1 MSHQRAHL
9 DAPSPSRHTGP
20 PVTFARADE
29 EAEPEAGGNHTVGDQ
44 MEHTAVSAPAVASPP
59 LPEGDNVVLR
69 ILTLEKHFQRERGEQ
84 VRAID
89 NVSLDLERGSMVTV
103 LGPSGCGK
111 TTLLRCIAGLEIPT
125 GGEIWNEGRLL
136 SSGARGIIVP
146 PERRH
151 FGMMFQ
157 SYAVWPHMSVFR
169 NVAYPLRGRG
179 WSKSRITE
187 RVENILDIVGIKHLR
202 NEYPGRMSG
211 GQQQRVA
218 LARSLVNEPKVILFD
233 EPLSNVD
240 AKVREDLRL
249 ELLSMQRKIG
259 FAGVYVTHDQDEAM
273 AISDRIVVMNEG
285 KVLQVGTPREI
296 YHQPASRFVANFI
309 GAANMW
315 EGNVKSGSGSGA
327 TVVTCEIGDAEV
339 TSERASTRDGE
350 GVVVVARPEA
360 LTVSSQAPREA
371 GHSNIWS
378 GTLRTEMFCGDHTE
392 YFVEIHGQLVR
403 GRSSQDQPAG
413 RTPLAVGD
421 AVFVSAH
428 PNELTVLPRAD
439 SVPSEALSVD
449 PGLAPGERTSD
460 R

>member
-1 MSHQRAHL
+1 
-9 DAPSPSRHTGP
+9 
-20 PVTFARADE
+20 VTFAHADE
-29 EAEPEAGGNHTVGDQ
+29 EAEPEAGGNSTVEEQ
-44 MEHTAVSAPAVASPP
+44 KEHKALSARALARPP
-59 LPEGDNVVLR
+59 LREGDNVVLR
-69 ILTLEKHFQRERGEQ
+69 ILTLEKHFQREKGEQ

-89 NVSLDLERGSMVTV
+89 NVSLDIERGAMVTV

-111 TTLLRCIAGLEIPT
+111 TTLLRCIAGLEIPS

-136 SSGARGIIVP
+136 SSGARGIIIP
-146 PERRH
+146 PERRQ

-169 NVAYPLRGRG
+169 NVAYPLRGRD
-179 WSKSRITE
+179 WPRSRVTE
-187 RVENILDIVGIKHLR
+187 RVENILEIVGIKHLR

-249 ELLSMQRKIG
+249 ELLSMQQKIG

-285 KVLQVGTPREI
+285 KVLQLGTPREI
-296 YHQPASRFVANFI
+296 YRQPASRFVANFI

-315 EGNVKSGSGSGA
+315 EGNVTSRSGSGA
-327 TVVTCEIGDAEV
+327 TVVACEIGDAVV
-339 TSERASTRDGE
+339 TSGLASTGGE

-360 LTVSSQAPREA
+360 LTVSSQAPRGG
-371 GHSNIWS
+371 GHANIWS

-392 YFVEIHGQLVR
+392 YFVEIRGRLVR

-428 PNELTVLPRAD
+428 PNELTILPRVD

-449 PGLAPGERTSD
+449 PSVAPREKTSD
-460 R
+460 Q